1 MRPVRLLPWLL
12 AALCLLPGTAAG
24 SAAQDDLTQYVNP
37 LSGTLGSGFPMV
49 SAAAPFGLI
58 QPGPDTALADGSEDP
73 VNYDGYAFQ
82 DPVIRGF
89 SLTHFDG
96 AGIQI
101 AGDVPFMATTGA
113 PGFDPQQNSSP
124 YEHAD
129 ETAQPGY
136 YAVTLAK
143 DRTRVELT
151 SAPRASMARITFP
164 QTGQANVVFDAGR
177 SIGHSNT
184 GHIDVTGDRTLS
196 GWTRPALGDQ
206 SYTVHFAVSFD
217 RPFRA
222 HSSQGAATALTFDAT
237 SDQDLVMSTAI
248 SYVDAGGAARN
259 LAADAAPK
267 LTFDAM
273 RERARADWNRRLHR
287 IEASGAA
294 RGLTRTF
301 YSNLY
306 RFLLMPSVFDDADGR
321 YLGMDGQVRT
331 VAPGTHHYTALSL
344 WDTYRTEFPLLSLI
358 EPGVARDVA
367 ISLLDDADQ
376 NKGNLPRWVQ
386 ANVDKQIMGGDSAT
400 ATLGDAI
407 GEGILTGD
415 EARRAYAAM
424 VHNATTLPH
433 ANAREGIEGY
443 LKRGW
448 VGQDETG
455 RSGAA
460 LTLEYAIDDAAV
472 LPAARAFG
480 TAEELAMFQERAL
493 HWRNLWSQADGFL
506 RPRNKDGSWASPNP
520 LGVPGVW
527 RPEFQDGWQEG
538 TGYQYL
544 WFAPQDVA
552 GLAKTLGGNDAA
564 AGRLDD
570 FFRAPAPAQDKGS
583 FFGVY
588 YIGTQYTPGN
598 ETDLWVPW
606 YYDWLG
612 RPWKAQRAVRKSM
625 SVFSDRPD
633 GMPGNDDTGTMAAWY
648 VLAALGIYHAAPG
661 SQAWQLAS
669 PAFQHAVVRSGDR
682 GQKLI
687 IDADGSSQL
696 NRYVQSATLGGKPFE
711 KTWLQSD
718 VLRRARLRFSMDAT
732 PDKTWAT
739 GPGAAPP
746 SLGP

>member
-1 MRPVRLLPWLL
+1 
-12 AALCLLPGTAAG
+12 
-24 SAAQDDLTQYVNP
+24 
-37 LSGTLGSGFPMV
+37 
-49 SAAAPFGLI
+49 
-58 QPGPDTALADGSEDP
+58 
-73 VNYDGYAFQ
+73 
-82 DPVIRGF
+82 
-89 SLTHFDG
+89 
-96 AGIQI
+96 
-101 AGDVPFMATTGA
+101 
-113 PGFDPQQNSSP
+113 
-124 YEHAD
+124 
-129 ETAQPGY
+129 
-136 YAVTLAK
+136 
-143 DRTRVELT
+143 
-151 SAPRASMARITFP
+151 
-164 QTGQANVVFDAGR
+164 
-177 SIGHSNT
+177 
-184 GHIDVTGDRTLS
+184 
-196 GWTRPALGDQ
+196 
-206 SYTVHFAVSFD
+206 
-217 RPFRA
+217 
-222 HSSQGAATALTFDAT
+222 
-237 SDQDLVMSTAI
+237 
-248 SYVDAGGAARN
+248 
-259 LAADAAPK
+259 
-267 LTFDAM
+267 
-273 RERARADWNRRLHR
+273 
-287 IEASGAA
+287 
-294 RGLTRTF
+294 
-301 YSNLY
+301 
-306 RFLLMPSVFDDADGR
+306 
-321 YLGMDGQVRT
+321 
-331 VAPGTHHYTALSL
+331 
-344 WDTYRTEFPLLSLI
+344 
-358 EPGVARDVA
+358 
-367 ISLLDDADQ
+367 
-376 NKGNLPRWVQ
+376 
-386 ANVDKQIMGGDSAT
+386 
-400 ATLGDAI
+400 
-407 GEGILTGD
+407 
-415 EARRAYAAM
+415 
-424 VHNATTLPH
+424 
-433 ANAREGIEGY
+433 
-443 LKRGW
+443 
-448 VGQDETG
+448 
-455 RSGAA
+455 
-460 LTLEYAIDDAAV
+460 
-472 LPAARAFG
+472 
-480 TAEELAMFQERAL
+480 MFQERAL

-612 RPWKAQRAVRKSM
+612 QPWKAQRAVRKSM

-718 VLRRARLRFSMDAT
+718 VLRGARLRFSMDAT